1 MNSNINELYKLLSLE
16 YNCAPEDF
24 QREENVV
31 TISELLEGRR
41 IYDRYKYF
49 FSMVTTGNN
58 AVITAD
64 ESLHPFLTEYVK
76 DKKGHW
82 LFELPNLKPIEE
94 ELNKLSHTLCKTF
107 HMFLSKERV
116 EPKKSFP
123 VKWFYDEDIHAF
135 YGDERFPNAIC
146 EKFLPHRPDRIA
158 VCAYDGEK
166 IMGMAGAS
174 EDAKGWLQIGV
185 DVQPEYRSMGVGTY
199 LVTLLKN
206 KIEDDGNIAFYGT
219 SISNYHSWNIALK
232 SGFYPAWLEISTK
245 RIR

>member
-1 MNSNINELYKLLSLE
+1 MNSNRNELYKLLSLE
-16 YNCAPEDF
+16 YNCEPEDF
-24 QREENVV
+24 LREENVV
-31 TISELLEGRR
+31 TMSELIEGRR

-58 AVITAD
+58 AIITSD

-94 ELNKLSHTLCKTF
+94 ELNKFSHTLNKTF
-107 HMFLSKERV
+107 HMFLSKQRV
-116 EPKKSFP
+116 EPKKSFE
-123 VKWFYDEDIHAF
+123 VKWFYDEDIHQF

-185 DVQPEYRSMGVGTY
+185 DVMPEYRSKGVGTY

-206 KIEDDGNIAFYGT
+206 KIEDDGNIPFYGT
-219 SISNYHSWNIALK
+219 SISNYHSWNIALG
-232 SGFYPAWLEISTK
+232 SGFYPAWLEISAK
-245 RIR
+245 RMR

>member
-1 MNSNINELYKLLSLE
+1 MNSNINELYKLLSLA

-94 ELNKLSHTLCKTF
+94 
-107 HMFLSKERV
+107 
-116 EPKKSFP
+116 
-123 VKWFYDEDIHAF
+123 
-135 YGDERFPNAIC
+135 
-146 EKFLPHRPDRIA
+146 
-158 VCAYDGEK
+158 
-166 IMGMAGAS
+166 
-174 EDAKGWLQIGV
+174 
-185 DVQPEYRSMGVGTY
+185 
-199 LVTLLKN
+199 
-206 KIEDDGNIAFYGT
+206 
-219 SISNYHSWNIALK
+219 
-232 SGFYPAWLEISTK
+232 
-245 RIR
+245 